1 MHIERKLLPLQLNIS
16 LKMKKLLKNL
26 GIWIIIA
33 MIIGI
38 VVGIFMGEEASM
50 FKPLGDFFIQLIKM
64 LVVPL
69 VFVSIVS
76 GAAALG
82 ETKSAG
88 LVGGLSIGYMMV
100 TTIIAISV
108 ALVLSVIF
116 EPGSGVKSDAF
127 NSNDKEYVLS
137 ESEYID
143 LNIGSSSETTLE
155 FSIEAEGFEKAYWLA
170 YEDGKDKPS
179 VNEIMATGWEV
190 SLSRPASLVAKDDDN
205 ESIEQVI
212 EHVLTPSTTI
222 TAAELKSGTKYNVVV
237 AAVNSKGEEI
247 CTKPISNST
256 ITEPMGFWD
265 TVISMIP
272 ANPIEALSTGN
283 ILQIIIFGLFLGFGI
298 SALAQEK
305 RRKMT
310 DGLNTILE
318 ALIWCIGKVMYV
330 APFGVF
336 GLIADATGTFGFDI
350 LMQVANVLWLDLI
363 AVAIIGLG
371 LYPLTVALFSR
382 VSLKSYFR
390 EMIKPQI
397 VSFSTASSLATLPVN
412 MEACDRMGISKQ
424 TSGFVL
430 PLGATINMSG
440 NAIYYALL
448 ATFFAQLYGIDLGM
462 AEYVSITIVCALGAI
477 GQAGVPGP
485 TLLAAAVLVAAGI
498 PLEGLPLFYALDRIF
513 DMIRTTLNITGDA
526 ACAAV
531 VDRFV
536 KR

>member
-1 MHIERKLLPLQLNIS
+1 
-16 LKMKKLLKNL
+16 MKKLLKNL

-33 MIIGI
+33 MIVGI
-38 VVGIFMGEEASM
+38 VVGIFMGEEASI

-88 LVGGLSIGYMMV
+88 LVGGLSIGYMMI
-100 TTIIAISV
+100 TTVISISV
-108 ALVLSVIF
+108 ALLLGVIF
-116 EPGSGVKSDAF
+116 EPGANVA
-127 NSNDKEYVLS
+127 
-137 ESEYID
+137 
-143 LNIGSSSETTLE
+143 
-155 FSIEAEGFEKAYWLA
+155 AEGMTAIKSAGQA
-170 YEDGKDKPS
+170 
-179 VNEIMATGWEV
+179 
-190 SLSRPASLVAKDDDN
+190 
-205 ESIEQVI
+205 
-212 EHVLTPSTTI
+212 
-222 TAAELKSGTKYNVVV
+222 AAESV
-237 AAVNSKGEEI
+237 APETA
-247 CTKPISNST
+247 
-256 ITEPMGFWD
+256 GFWD
-265 TVISMIP
+265 TVIGMIP

-298 SALAQEK
+298 SALAAEK
-305 RRKMT
+305 RRKMV

-350 LMQVANVLWLDLI
+350 LMQVANVLWLDLL

-382 VSLKSYFR
+382 VSLKNYFS
-390 EMIKPQI
+390 EMVKPQI

-448 ATFFAQLYGIDLGM
+448 ATFFAQLYGINLGM
-462 AEYVSITIVCALGAI
+462 TEYVSITIVCALGAI

>member
-1 MHIERKLLPLQLNIS
+1 
-16 LKMKKLLKNL
+16 MKKLLKNL
-26 GIWIIIA
+26 GIWIIVA

-38 VVGIFMGEEASM
+38 VVGIFMGEDASF

-88 LVGGLSIGYMMV
+88 LVGGLSIGYMMI
-100 TTIIAISV
+100 TTVISISV
-108 ALVLSVIF
+108 ALLLGVIF
-116 EPGSGVKSDAF
+116 QPGANVATEGMSA
-127 NSNDKEYVLS
+127 
-137 ESEYID
+137 IAAA
-143 LNIGSSSETTLE
+143 SET
-155 FSIEAEGFEKAYWLA
+155 
-170 YEDGKDKPS
+170 
-179 VNEIMATGWEV
+179 ATESATPV
-190 SLSRPASLVAKDDDN
+190 SA
-205 ESIEQVI
+205 
-212 EHVLTPSTTI
+212 
-222 TAAELKSGTKYNVVV
+222 
-237 AAVNSKGEEI
+237 
-247 CTKPISNST
+247 
-256 ITEPMGFWD
+256 GFWE
-265 TVISMIP
+265 TVIGMIP

-298 SALAQEK
+298 SALATEK

-462 AEYVSITIVCALGAI
+462 TEYVSITIVCALGAI

>member
-1 MHIERKLLPLQLNIS
+1 
-16 LKMKKLLKNL
+16 
-26 GIWIIIA
+26 

-38 VVGIFMGEEASM
+38 VVGIFMGEDASI

-88 LVGGLSIGYMMV
+88 LVGGLSIGYMMI
-100 TTIIAISV
+100 TTVISISV
-108 ALVLSVIF
+108 ALMLGAIF
-116 EPGSGVKSDAF
+116 QPGA
-127 NSNDKEYVLS
+127 
-137 ESEYID
+137 
-143 LNIGSSSETTLE
+143 NI
-155 FSIEAEGFEKAYWLA
+155 AA
-170 YEDGKDKPS
+170 DGMTAITQAG
-179 VNEIMATGWEV
+179 E
-190 SLSRPASLVAKDDDN
+190 
-205 ESIEQVI
+205 
-212 EHVLTPSTTI
+212 
-222 TAAELKSGTKYNVVV
+222 TAAES
-237 AAVNSKGEEI
+237 AAPA
-247 CTKPISNST
+247 TA
-256 ITEPMGFWD
+256 GFWD
-265 TVISMIP
+265 TVIGMIP

-283 ILQIIIFGLFLGFGI
+283 ILQIIIFGLFFGFGI
-298 SALAQEK
+298 SALAAEK
-305 RRKMT
+305 RRMLT
-310 DGLNTILE
+310 NGLNNILE

-371 LYPLTVALFSR
+371 LYPLTVALLSR

-462 AEYVSITIVCALGAI
+462 TEYVSITIVCALGAI